1 MLTECTK
8 EKQEQTAGPDSL
20 SPHFEE
26 ELLIDDE
33 QNSEEPLLVS
43 PAGVRTDRV
52 GNIYIADRKQS
63 AVQVFDAD
71 GNFLRSIGRA
81 GAGPGEFGVIN
92 AIEINNK
99 QELMTIDA
107 NNKRVTRFSNTGE
120 VLSNYAPAEGEM
132 IWSQYFRQLDK
143 QHYLLLHKEREIP
156 GTKEQEELFRQS
168 TLFHL
173 YDSTFTHTASFGR
186 IDSMM
191 NLPGDF
197 TKLYANTVNSGHFWP
212 DEEGNIWYAP
222 PLYAGRLFKYRAGVK
237 GWTLAQTLRG
247 HLLPGKPLEIDSDRE
262 GNMTIVVYT
271 DERTKSVSAYLKS
284 ESLGIFEMNDG
295 RLIHLSSQL
304 QNGKRKTVV
313 EVFNEEGKLEGVGL
327 LEKFTFAGTEQKA
340 LITNIWK
347 DKDDRFYIIDKRDVP
362 VVRVGRIEG
371 VIARKT
377 TTKN

>member
-1 MLTECTK
+1 MLTECNK
-8 EKQEQTAGPDSL
+8 KKQEQTAEPDSL

-33 QNSEEPLLVS
+33 QKSEEPLLVS
-43 PAGVRTDRV
+43 PAGIRTDRV
-52 GNIYIADRKQS
+52 GNIYIADRKLS

-81 GAGPGEFGVIN
+81 GGGPGEFGVIN

-107 NNKRVTRFSNTGE
+107 RNKRVTRFSNTGE

-132 IWSQYFRQLDK
+132 IWSRYFRQLDK

-156 GTKEQEELFRQS
+156 GTKEQEELFSQS
-168 TLFHL
+168 ALFHL
-173 YDSTFTHTASFGR
+173 YDSTFTHTVSFGH
-186 IDSMM
+186 IDSLM

-197 TKLYANTVNSGHFWP
+197 TKLYAHTDNPGHFWP

-222 PLYAGRLFKYRAGVK
+222 PLYAGRLFKYQAGAK

-247 HLLPGKPLEIDSDRE
+247 QLLPEKPLELDSDRE
-262 GNMTIVVYT
+262 GSMSIVVYT
-271 DERTKSVSAYLKS
+271 DESTKSVSAYLKS
-284 ESLGIFEMNDG
+284 ESLGIFEMSDG

-327 LEKFTFAGTEQKA
+327 LEKFTLAGTEQKA

-347 DKDDRFYIIDKRDVP
+347 DKDDRFYIIDKRGAP
-362 VVRVGRIEG
+362 AVRIGRIEG
-371 VIARKT
+371 L
-377 TTKN
+377 